1 MAAIEIFKQNL
12 CNHLI
17 AIGLD
22 PSFISIEKPKNL
34 AHGDLALPVF
44 KYAASLK
51 KPPVQV
57 SEELSN
63 ELTKNLPEGFSEVNQ
78 IGPFLN
84 FRIDRASFAKAVL
97 NSKEN
102 FDQTQKKVLIDY
114 SSPNIAKPFH
124 VGHLRA
130 TLLGHA
136 LENIY
141 KFFGYEVVTINHL
154 GDYGTQFGFV
164 YAGCK
169 IWGEPESFSVEGL
182 VDLYRKATTLKANQE
197 SNTLTD
203 EEKVLP
209 DCNQIA
215 RSYFVDLE
223 NGVSYAKDF
232 WQRCLDSSLE
242 YFKASYKRL
251 GIEFDHY
258 LGESFYSDKLPGVI
272 ANLRASGILTESNGA
287 LGIDFTKE
295 PETEQ
300 LGFARIATED
310 GRSLYLT
317 RDIATAIYRDDRF
330 KPEKSLY
337 VVGAPQTLHFNQL
350 IGIFKKLGSDLANRI
365 NHIPFGIVQGM
376 KTRGSG
382 EFIELNSLL
391 DESHARALAAYQEL
405 VGDKKSEEVIPTNEV
420 DKIADSVGK
429 AALIF
434 NLLSKAR
441 NKDVSFSWDE
451 ALQFSGD
458 TGPYILYAVARIES
472 VKNRANESFNLQN
485 IEIDYSNFTDDSSFQ
500 LLTELDRFSS
510 VINTCIADNDPYYL
524 ANYALDLSKTFSAAY
539 NKLRVMG
546 EAENVAASRI
556 ALFSKVQII
565 LTQSLQLLGI
575 EAVKRM

>member
-12 CNHLI
+12 CDHLI
-17 AIGLD
+17 EVGLD

-63 ELTKNLPEGFSEVNQ
+63 ELKKNLPEGFSEVNQ

-141 KFFGYEVVTINHL
+141 KFFGYEVVTVNHL

-169 IWGEPESFSVEGL
+169 IWGEPERFSVEGL

-272 ANLRASGILTESNGA
+272 ANLRTSGILTESNGA
-287 LGIDFTKE
+287 LGIDFAKE

-350 IGIFKKLGSDLANRI
+350 VGIFKKLGSDLADRI
-365 NHIPFGIVQGM
+365 THVPFGIVQGM